1 MYLFSF
7 AALPAFTLGIYFLRS
22 KETRKSYLPPVLTG
36 FISSAFYCFLEAFFF
51 MPEHTWVD
59 SFSSNF
65 IYLLLTQEVLPS
77 VILTGLFFFFSKDNL
92 DYKFNSILPL
102 LSSFY
107 SVFIPYK
114 LFINGLEPSLFCLFV
129 KVSLFICLLIFISV
143 LLISC
148 YRLFC
153 SRKIV
158 AGCFFVIFIL
168 SALVVPALLEV
179 IWYFKISTLILI
191 LASAIYIAAAIFVF
205 IKSKF
210 LFEDK

>member
-7 AALPAFTLGIYFLRS
+7 AALPVFTLGIYFLRS
-22 KETRKSYLPPVLTG
+22 KESRKSYLPPVLAG
-36 FISSAFYCFLEAFFF
+36 FISSAIYCFLEAFFF
-51 MPEHTWVD
+51 LPSHIWVD

-65 IYLLLTQEVLPS
+65 VNLLLTQELLPS
-77 VILTGLFFFFSKDNL
+77 VILTGLFFFFSKDSF

-114 LFINGLEPSLFCLFV
+114 YFISGLEPSFFY
-129 KVSLFICLLIFISV
+129 LFIKVMLYISLLIFISV

-153 SRKIV
+153 SKKIV
-158 AGCFFVIFIL
+158 AGCFFVLFIIAAFAVPPLMEVIWFFNISSIIYLAL
-168 SALVVPALLEV
+168 SALYVAG
-179 IWYFKISTLILI
+179 
-191 LASAIYIAAAIFVF
+191 AIFVF

-210 LFEDK
+210 LFEGK